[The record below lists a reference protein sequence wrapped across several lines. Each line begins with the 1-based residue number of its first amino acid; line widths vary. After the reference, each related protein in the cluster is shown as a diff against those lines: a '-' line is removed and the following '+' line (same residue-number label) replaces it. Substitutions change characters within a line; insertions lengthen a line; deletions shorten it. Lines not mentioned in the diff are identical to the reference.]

1 MKESNVGEFV
11 IKKLDNKIV
20 TKRVLNSYDFY
31 ELCFKMGVWEDDEI
45 MEKII
50 SYLDDNNID
59 INFNAV
65 DKVFFDRYR
74 HIECK
79 IKMGKKIKDR
89 GESIKELIRV
99 VNGVKV
105 NVRPQWLDTYRNEEE
120 TQPEGVIKNNLDFMS
135 EIIEKYKND
144 IKDTIENQPTPNIL
158 DILKE
163 IE

>member
-11 IKKLDNKIV
+11 MKKLDNKIV
-20 TKRVLNSYDFY
+20 TKRVLNSYDLH
-31 ELCFKMGVWEDDEI
+31 ELCYKMGVLEDDEI

-74 HIECK
+74 HIESR

-105 NVRPQWLDTYRNEEE
+105 DVRPQWLDTYRNEEE
-120 TQPEGVIKNNLDFMS
+120 SQPEGVIKNNLDFMND
-135 EIIEKYKND
+135 IVEKYKHKIVD
-144 IKDTIENQPTPNIL
+144 DLERQPNPHIL